1 MKNILWI
8 YNRPFNPEA
17 GGTERITSLIMKGL
31 SDSGHHCL
39 GMLVIDSKTSEMSY
53 QDNPVHD
60 LSTFLKEKKVDVV
73 INQDALS
80 KKLLNV
86 FLAKGGKEWH
96 SQGGRLIT
104 CLHFD
109 PKSPGLL
116 HLFQSKRNKSIQ
128 DWITILK
135 LSLFGSYYR
144 KKEDQKAGA
153 LYKWLYEKSDYF
165 VILSQTHMPY
175 LEKVMQ
181 LPSYEKIKVINNPLT
196 FPDIS
201 DESILA
207 AKKNVLLVVARMD
220 EYYKRISLVLKTW
233 KGLLKSSLAD
243 TWTLKL
249 VGDGPSLNQYKK
261 YVQQYELQRVE
272 FCGQQNPEPYYREAK
287 IYMMTSSA
295 EGWGLTLTESLQRG
309 VVPVAMDSSPVF
321 HEIIQDGV
329 DGYLTSDKDIR
340 TFENKI
346 LSLMADDALWHS
358 LAQNALRNAS
368 RFSMRNTIDKWEEL
382 LS

>member
-1 MKNILWI
+1 M
-8 YNRPFNPEA
+8 NPEA

-39 GMLVIDSKTSEMSY
+39 GMLVIDPKTSEMSF
-53 QDNPVHD
+53 QDHPVHD
-60 LSTFLKEKKVDVV
+60 LSSFLNEQKVDVV

-153 LYKWLYEKSDYF
+153 LYEWLYEKSDYF
-165 VILSQTHMPY
+165 VILSETHKPY
-175 LEKVMQ
+175 LEKVME
-181 LPSYEKIKVINNPLT
+181 LPSYDKIKVINNPLT

-201 DESILA
+201 EEYILA

-233 KGLLKSSLAD
+233 KRLLKSSLAD

-272 FCGQQNPEPYYREAK
+272 FCGQQNPDPYYREAK
-287 IYMMTSSA
+287 IYLMTSSA

-329 DGYLTSDKDIR
+329 DGYLTPDKDIIA
-340 TFENKI
+340 FENKI
-346 LSLMADDALWHS
+346 LSLMANDTLWHS
-358 LAQNALRNAS
+358 LAQNALRNAD
-368 RFSMRNTIDKWEEL
+368 RFNMRNTVNKWEEL
-382 LS
+382 L